1 MSLLRTLQKSTGQ
14 TALRLQRGA
23 AAAAQIRMQ
32 SNTAT
37 PSVADTK
44 GSEVATVP
52 AKEVVAADIVSGAP
66 GEE

>member
-14 TALRLQRGA
+14 TALRLQRG